1 PMCTV
6 AGVVGNVRQNGF
18 EKNAPL
24 AIYMPDTQAPV
35 FLLDAAAFVVRTEGD
50 PQTLANTFRRE
61 LQAVDKELPLYD
73 VRTMEQLVSR
83 SVSEPRFNMILLAVF
98 AGLAL
103 ALASIGIYGV
113 MSYSVAER
121 TREIGIRMAMGA
133 QTDDVLKLVLKQGT
147 VLIVMGLGLGLVA
160 SFALTR
166 VISTFLFGVGATDPA
181 TFAGIALL
189 LSAVAL
195 LACYIPAR
203 RATKVDPMVALRY
216 E

>member
-1 PMCTV
+1 PIGTHLHPCFRSKPMCTV

-18 EKNAPL
+18 AKNAPL
-24 AIYMPDTQAPV
+24 AIYMPDSQAPV
-35 FLLDAAAFVVRTEGD
+35 FLLDAAAFVVRTEAD

-83 SVSEPRFNMILLAVF
+83 SVSEPRFNMVLLAVF

-113 MSYSVAER
+113 MAYSVAER

-133 QTDDVLKLVLKQGT
+133 QADDVLKLVLKQGT
-147 VLIVMGLGLGLVA
+147 MLIVMGLGLGLAA

-181 TFAGIALL
+181 TYAGIALL
-189 LSAVAL
+189 LCAVAL
-195 LACYIPAR
+195 LACYIP
-203 RATKVDPMVALRY
+203 
-216 E
+216 